1 MATGKVPNLFEL
13 NEKSGNGGS
22 PMIKVDGSLFVQI
35 ANFLVLIWLL
45 NIILYRPIRNVL
57 IKRNE
62 KVKGLEQN
70 IDMFKRDAKEREDTF
85 ANGIKAARVKGLK
98 AKEGLLSTASE
109 EERKIIEEINQK
121 AQANLTEVRAK
132 IAKDTEAV
140 RKSLQQEIDEF
151 ASSIGKKIL
160 GRTL

>member
-1 MATGKVPNLFEL
+1 
-13 NEKSGNGGS
+13 
-22 PMIKVDGSLFVQI
+22 MIKVDGSLFVQI

-45 NIILYRPIRNVL
+45 NIILYKPIRNVL

-70 IDMFKRDAKEREDTF
+70 IDMFKRDAQEREDTF

-98 AKEGLLSTASE
+98 EKDALLATASE
-109 EERKIIEEINQK
+109 EERNIIAEINQK
-121 AQANLTEVRAK
+121 AQTNLAEVRAK

-151 ASSIGKKIL
+151 ASAIGKKIL
-160 GRTL
+160 GRTV

>member
-1 MATGKVPNLFEL
+1 
-13 NEKSGNGGS
+13 
-22 PMIKVDGSLFVQI
+22 MIKVDGSLFVQI

-45 NIILYRPIRNVL
+45 NIILYKPIRNVL

-70 IDMFKRDAKEREDTF
+70 IDMFKRDAQEREDTF

-98 AKEGLLSTASE
+98 EKDALLATASE
-109 EERKIIEEINQK
+109 EERNIIAEINQK
-121 AQANLTEVRAK
+121 AQANLAEVRAK
-132 IAKDTEAV
+132 ITKDTEAV

-151 ASSIGKKIL
+151 ASAIGKKIL
-160 GRTL
+160 GRTV

>member
-1 MATGKVPNLFEL
+1 VATGKVPNLFEL
-13 NEKSGNGGS
+13 NEKTGNGGS
-22 PMIKVDGSLFVQI
+22 LMINVDGSLFVQI

-85 ANGIKAARVKGLK
+85 ANGIKAARAKGLK
-98 AKEGLLSTASE
+98 EKEALLSTASE
-109 EERKIIEEINQK
+109 EEKNIIAEINQK
-121 AQANLTEVRAK
+121 AQTNLAEVRAK

-140 RKSLQQEIDEF
+140 RKSLQREIDEF
-151 ASSIGKKIL
+151 ASAIGKKIL
-160 GRTL
+160 GRTV

>member
-1 MATGKVPNLFEL
+1 
-13 NEKSGNGGS
+13 
-22 PMIKVDGSLFVQI
+22 MIKVDGSLFVQI

-45 NIILYRPIRNVL
+45 NIILYKPIRNVL

-98 AKEGLLSTASE
+98 EKEALLSTASE
-109 EERKIIEEINQK
+109 EERNIIEEINQK
-121 AQANLTEVRAK
+121 AQADLAEVRAK
-132 IAKDTEAV
+132 IVKDTEAV

-151 ASSIGKKIL
+151 ASAIGKKIL
-160 GRTL
+160 GRTV

>member
-1 MATGKVPNLFEL
+1 
-13 NEKSGNGGS
+13 
-22 PMIKVDGSLFVQI
+22 MIKVDGSLFVQI

-45 NIILYRPIRNVL
+45 NIILYKPIRNVL

-70 IDMFKRDAKEREDTF
+70 IDMFKRDAQEREDTF

-98 AKEGLLSTASE
+98 EKEALLSTASE
-109 EERKIIEEINQK
+109 EEKSIIAEINQK
-121 AQANLTEVRAK
+121 AQTNLAEVRAK
-132 IAKDTEAV
+132 ITKDTEAV

-151 ASSIGKKIL
+151 ASAIGKKIL
-160 GRTL
+160 GRTV

>member
-1 MATGKVPNLFEL
+1 
-13 NEKSGNGGS
+13 
-22 PMIKVDGSLFVQI
+22 MIKVDGSLFVQI

-45 NIILYRPIRNVL
+45 NIILYKPIRNVL

-62 KVKGLEQN
+62 KVKGLEKN
-70 IDMFKRDAKEREDTF
+70 IDMFKRDAKEREDAF

-98 AKEGLLSTASE
+98 EKEALLSTASE
-109 EERKIIEEINQK
+109 EERSIIEEINQK

-151 ASSIGKKIL
+151 ASAIGKKIL
-160 GRTL
+160 GRTV